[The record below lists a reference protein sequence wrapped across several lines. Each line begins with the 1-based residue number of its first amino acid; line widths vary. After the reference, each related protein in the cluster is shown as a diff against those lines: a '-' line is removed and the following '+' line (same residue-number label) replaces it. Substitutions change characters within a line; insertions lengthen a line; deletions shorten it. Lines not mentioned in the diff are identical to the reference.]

1 MEQVL
6 GNLVSNALRYTAA
19 DGEIRL
25 EAKQLNGSLSVS
37 VIDNGSGI
45 PAEILPHIF
54 ERSYRGD
61 ESRSGNESGLGLA
74 IAKSIIEL
82 HGGHI
87 RAESDKAGTRFFIIL

>member
-74 IAKSIIEL
+74 IAKSIVEY
-82 HGGHI
+82 HGGNI
-87 RAESDKAGTRFFIIL
+87 RAESNENGSRFFIAF